1 MSLPPMAYYTV
12 AKKPNLG
19 YHDFKNLFNFEAKTL
34 RPCGICSPLSFLFVW
49 STITQLFSST
59 VHTRNKQW
67 TAVDKS
73 LLHQEIRIS
82 PKKIFETPRLKPQV
96 SWVRSANVTTV
107 QCYRCNYLRD
117 LIKDTLLIIS
127 KVSRKRKKKRKA
139 QHPGGNR
146 THDLTSYRSQGV
158 CSTPVLQTLSII
170 LNTQLHL
177 KRLHSLIN

>member
-34 RPCGICSPLSFLFVW
+34 RPCGICSPPSFLFVW

-82 PKKIFETPRLKPQV
+82 PKKIFEAPWLKTQG
-96 SWVRSANVTTV
+96 SWVRSANVTSV
-107 QCYRCNYLRD
+107 LCRLPH
-117 LIKDTLLIIS
+117 LLPSIW
-127 KVSRKRKKKRKA
+127 KWM
-139 QHPGGNR
+139 
-146 THDLTSYRSQGV
+146 
-158 CSTPVLQTLSII
+158 PVLIFLIQVKILDEISGHKLFRQPFCYFLLFPLSQ
-170 LNTQLHL
+170 N
-177 KRLHSLIN
+177 RE